1 MSLSRPSRFLQSG
14 LRMKIGDVLKI
25 SKDFLMRVDDLL
37 NSRLDLL
44 RLLKAEQDLFNVR
57 TLYWFNPLMITDDN
71 SEALSNLFKACLLL
85 KTFSL
90 NHTSCL
96 NFQPNLY
103 LLLKWMI
110 QMMLLCVC

>member
-44 RLLKAEQDLFNVR
+44 RLR
-57 TLYWFNPLMITDDN
+57 R
-71 SEALSNLFKACLLL
+71 LL
-85 KTFSL
+85 KI
-90 NHTSCL
+90 CL
-96 NFQPNLY
+96 MFELSTGSI
-103 LLLKWMI
+103 L
-110 QMMLLCVC
+110 